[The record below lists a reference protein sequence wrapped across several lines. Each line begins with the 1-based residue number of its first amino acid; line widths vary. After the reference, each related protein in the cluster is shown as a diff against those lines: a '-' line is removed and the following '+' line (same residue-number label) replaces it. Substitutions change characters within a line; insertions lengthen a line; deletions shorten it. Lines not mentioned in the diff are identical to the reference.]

1 MDSTACYFVQLV
13 MCFMFCNITASTPH
27 VAFHMRNTNNIQFWG
42 VPKNHRRPTDWS
54 GKYL

>member
-13 MCFMFCNITASTPH
+13 MCFMFCNVTASIPH
-27 VAFHMRNTNNIQFWG
+27 VAFDMRNTNNIQLQG
-42 VPKNHRRPTDWS
+42 VPKITDWS